1 MSSTYDSSDS
11 ISLLPGSSSKNS
23 ARKRHCF
30 RLGWAQLVCE
40 MLGLLMQMTTHEIVL
55 AELGRAWRD
64 AATRDGRRE
73 RGRRWLDSIW
83 AGR

>member
-40 MLGLLMQMTTHEIVL
+40 MLGLLMQMTTHAIVL
-55 AELGRAWRD
+55 AELGRLAR
-64 AATRDGRRE
+64 RKRRE
-73 RGRRWLDSIW
+73 RGRWLDSIW